1 MMAVP
6 AKGRKGVAK
15 GSCRERLHL
24 VFFIAYR
31 SIVDIARY
39 IRGAM
44 AFVRLQGE
52 QEEMAGNNDGR
63 WLH

>member
-15 GSCRERLHL
+15 RSCRERLHL
-24 VFFIAYR
+24 FFLLHIEASWISR
-31 SIVDIARY
+31 DIFVARC
-39 IRGAM
+39 ALEW
-44 AFVRLQGE
+44 LQGE

-63 WLH
+63 